1 MTVKIKVTGNVFGL
15 FGLMMWMGQEKWID
29 EKQAELMVEAG
40 VAEIIERAEQVKPI
54 KGQGAKPTSKR

>member
-1 MTVKIKVTGNVFGL
+1 
-15 FGLMMWMGQEKWID
+15 MWMGQEKWID